1 MLQNNNEIETPPG
14 VSLVDYND
22 YGAIR
27 GNILKRVRKSMRKAF
42 PISYGGVR
50 MEIDDIGYDDEEP
63 ISLLE
68 QKDALLKDKYLT
80 KKLRGNV
87 RIVDEATNTTLD
99 EKKLSLMRVPWLTN
113 RGSFIHGGN
122 EYTTIT
128 QSRLIPGVYTRRQA
142 NGHLETQ
149 FNVKPGTG
157 VGFRVGFEPD
167 TAQYRVKVSQ
177 ANLHMYSLLHD
188 LGVGDEE
195 LIKKWGP
202 EIFKANQAK
211 YDSRV
216 LGKAYE
222 RLVPKRFRKV
232 EVSNEEKAAQV
243 KEAFNKASISS
254 YVANRNL
261 PSMMGEKFAS
271 AERAKWAGREAMLK
285 LAAEMAERMPFEPD
299 FTPDQLK
306 SELAFSEK
314 SAGYD
319 VENLTGEDSDDNA
332 DVWHA
337 KDKKFYTV
345 KVPLIHKRVE
355 GREASEMPISSVW
368 GGSET
373 SPGFSED
380 RVTNA
385 DTSYPIVL
393 DGYTE
398 GDGFEGGLVDG
409 RHRKIKLQRQGEKN
423 IKAIKLSD
431 EDIDSIVAE
440 SRSSKTSSVDS
451 LLQAKDHSDKK
462 QYGAK
467 NRIMALMMY
476 KTPDEFLVDSDDGK
490 FLGITHAPTGFRMHL
505 PKNIVPAVVRSNT
518 MDSKAASI
526 YEEFAPDFGNFD

>member
-314 SAGYD
+314 SATM
-319 VENLTGEDSDDNA
+319 VDDTQAAPDA
-332 DVWHA
+332 DG
-337 KDKKFYTV
+337 K
-345 KVPLIHKRVE
+345 
-355 GREASEMPISSVW
+355 PI
-368 GGSET
+368 
-373 SPGFSED
+373 
-380 RVTNA
+380 
-385 DTSYPIVL
+385 
-393 DGYTE
+393 
-398 GDGFEGGLVDG
+398 
-409 RHRKIKLQRQGEKN
+409 
-423 IKAIKLSD
+423 
-431 EDIDSIVAE
+431 
-440 SRSSKTSSVDS
+440 DS